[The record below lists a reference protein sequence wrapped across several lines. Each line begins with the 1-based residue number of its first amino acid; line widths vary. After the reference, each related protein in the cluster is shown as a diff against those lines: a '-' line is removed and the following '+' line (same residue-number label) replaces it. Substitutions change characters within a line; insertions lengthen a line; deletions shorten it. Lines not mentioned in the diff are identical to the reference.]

1 MACFEG
7 ILEEFY
13 QEVEPMESFLCV
25 TLSPISCVFPAL
37 HPNVQDPFGTLDF
50 FPVPAFFPWKMNRF
64 VWNSYIIPWGS
75 LFLRFSYSCV
85 SRRILH
91 SNEAL
96 NQFPVVY
103 NKPKVSHVSITNIF
117 RSTLPLQNQGENTNI
132 VIYTKN
138 TDYRILSM
146 LDPCRNVFLNYICI
160 F

>member
-1 MACFEG
+1 MK
-7 ILEEFY
+7 
-13 QEVEPMESFLCV
+13 FLYNSLGQFV
-25 TLSPISCVFPAL
+25 PT
-37 HPNVQDPFGTLDF
+37 F
-50 FPVPAFFPWKMNRF
+50 F
-64 VWNSYIIPWGS
+64 
-75 LFLRFSYSCV
+75 LFCV

-103 NKPKVSHVSITNIF
+103 NKPKVSPVAITNIF

-138 TDYRILSM
+138 TDYCILSM